1 MLDTFIIQVR
11 TGSDKTRVAVRVTQT
26 KTMDCIIIWD
36 LAKDIEIESFDVKK
50 EAMFFQ
56 DRWGNQYLAEKDYII
71 NCEQTCKLKSYKMD
85 VKEFEEPQ
93 FKFGNGYRVDDEMHN
108 FILMRN
114 FINLSFSYMT
124 FVIKDNFDQGGY
136 ISNDFLFD
144 SEGYDFV
151 LGKNTLFT
159 EGTLVT

>member
-1 MLDTFIIQVR
+1 MN
-11 TGSDKTRVAVRVTQT
+11 
-26 KTMDCIIIWD
+26 
-36 LAKDIEIESFDVKK
+36 VKH
-50 EAMFFQ
+50 
-56 DRWGNQYLAEKDYII
+56 
-71 NCEQTCKLKSYKMD
+71 
-85 VKEFEEPQ
+85 FEEPQ

-136 ISNDFLFD
+136 VSNDFLFD
-144 SEGYDFV
+144 CEGYDFV

-159 EGTLVT
+159 EGNLVIQDYDKLNFILKNYQKQDPVMLE

>member
-1 MLDTFIIQVR
+1 
-11 TGSDKTRVAVRVTQT
+11 
-26 KTMDCIIIWD
+26 
-36 LAKDIEIESFDVKK
+36 
-50 EAMFFQ
+50 
-56 DRWGNQYLAEKDYII
+56 
-71 NCEQTCKLKSYKMD
+71 
-85 VKEFEEPQ
+85 
-93 FKFGNGYRVDDEMHN
+93 MHN

-159 EGTLVT
+159 EGTLVTQEYDKLLFILKSYH